1 MYRSMEYIV
10 PILRDWINPQ
20 YYCQYLEKPAPYLSH
35 TPKNW
40 ASENPV
46 KHGKRLGIAQNC
58 SKWAQ
63 NCLGLLQNLS
73 KRAQYCSRRNSGHF
87 RRLYLPIYGSAK
99 T

>member
-1 MYRSMEYIV
+1 MEYIV
-10 PILRDWINPQ
+10 PILRDGINPQ

-63 NCLGLLQNLS
+63 NRLGLLQALS
-73 KRAQYCSRRNSGHF
+73 KRASILLKTDSEHF
-87 RRLYLPIYGSAK
+87 RRLYLPIYCSAK